1 MAEGQQKQC
10 SDDFQPVLEQDAA
23 APRDD
28 GHLHATG
35 PRTAAAPGATDATA
49 ATNAD
54 DTDPGA
60 TVAAGATG
68 RSTLD
73 ALGATRGAA
82 PSYAAAVDPSRGRA
96 GAVAATTVACPT
108 MGELRE
114 ILDKPPRAT

>member
-1 MAEGQQKQC
+1 MAGL
-10 SDDFQPVLEQDAA
+10 QPVLEQDAA

-49 ATNAD
+49 TTDAD

-60 TVAAGATG
+60 TGAAGATG
-68 RSTLD
+68 RSALD
-73 ALGATRGAA
+73 ALGAGRGAA